1 MALFAFGA
9 ADASAACS
17 PFTVDP
23 FPALTGYG
31 NVNLIT
37 FTYTPPPGAQQSE
50 AWDLDGDGQ
59 FNDAFGETVER
70 TYPTRRNVTIGL
82 RVSDSQAGVS
92 DYYCGLPV
100 NGPSV
105 SFVSFPSAPVI
116 GEQVTFVYS
125 PGDPDGGVSWDLN
138 GDGAFSDAQGPTAF
152 RSFEIP
158 GTYPVAVRAT
168 DNVTGAVSTG
178 TQLISVN
185 SPVPGLKPA
194 AAQPRLLAPFPIVR
208 ITGRI
213 GRRGARIKRL
223 TVNAPFGASITVR
236 CRGRGCPFHLAT
248 RTVAPVGRP
257 AKGVP
262 AGTAVVRIRKL
273 EKHLLRN
280 GANIKVYVS
289 KSGSIGKFTRFK
301 IRRERPPLRHDLC
314 LVPGKPAP
322 SECPQT

>member
-1 MALFAFGA
+1 M
-9 ADASAACS
+9 
-17 PFTVDP
+17 
-23 FPALTGYG
+23 
-31 NVNLIT
+31 
-37 FTYTPPPGAQQSE
+37 
-50 AWDLDGDGQ
+50 
-59 FNDAFGETVER
+59 
-70 TYPTRRNVTIGL
+70 
-82 RVSDSQAGVS
+82 
-92 DYYCGLPV
+92 
-100 NGPSV
+100 
-105 SFVSFPSAPVI
+105 
-116 GEQVTFVYS
+116 TFVYS
-125 PGDPDGGVSWDLN
+125 STQATPPDFPPEWDLN
-138 GDGAFSDAQGPTAF
+138 ADGAYGDATGSTAS
-152 RSFEIP
+152 RSFPAP
-158 GTYPVAVRAT
+158 GIYPVALEVRDLDEAI
-168 DNVTGAVSTG
+168 STS
-178 TQLISVN
+178 TQLITVR
-185 SPVPGLKPA
+185 PPAPPIKPA
-194 AAQPRLLAPFPIVR
+194 SAQPRLLAPFPIVR